1 MVMTDKELS
10 RLNRRELLEILYE
23 LSKENDEL
31 KVEVQNLQ
39 SELENNNTFDH
50 LFGLINQ
57 MIDRLEVLYENV
69 QTLLYIKPEVKMAS
83 MKKEEDI
90 ENQYIPLI
98 ETIDEEIITDEQPS
112 LIEITNEEIVKD
124 EQPSLIEIT
133 DEEIVNDEQVS
144 SIEITDEE
152 IVNDEQASSIEIT
165 NEEIVNDEQPS
176 TIEITRKDSI
186 RKEMKSQDRN
196 QSYTYWDSLVDRLED
211 FLSEHSQLQD
221 IIDIDSMR
229 GGE

>member
-133 DEEIVNDEQVS
+133 NEEIVNDEQVS
-144 SIEITDEE
+144 SIEITD
-152 IVNDEQASSIEIT
+152 
-165 NEEIVNDEQPS
+165 EEIVNDEQPS